1 MIQEHVLQVFFL
13 SVSHQMMSKNL
24 LGFILTPL
32 NLLTEYS
39 PYGCKAGLKFRDW
52 LYHENAF
59 VLPTN
64 TV

>member
-1 MIQEHVLQVFFL
+1 MIQERVLQMFFF
-13 SVSHQMMSKNL
+13 SVTHQVMSKNL

-32 NLLTEYS
+32 KLLTKYS
-39 PYGCKAGLKFRDW
+39 PYGCKAGLKFRGW

-59 VLPTN
+59 ALPTN